1 MAFSSKSNGCIQS
14 SIKWRVYIEKWANKS
29 YTLQMMTKDMAFMYN
44 LSPTTGSNDILGNQL
59 MQKSFWL
66 VASNIQYQG
75 NLIVGNSGGTFK
87 EWGYQRSTT
96 GTFCMEVLP
105 YLELHHLKMVT

>member
-1 MAFSSKSNGCIQS
+1 
-14 SIKWRVYIEKWANKS
+14 
-29 YTLQMMTKDMAFMYN
+29 
-44 LSPTTGSNDILGNQL
+44 

-87 EWGYQRSTT
+87 EWIPKKPLVL
-96 GTFCMEVLP
+96 FCMEVLP
-105 YLELHHLKMVT
+105 FI

>member
-1 MAFSSKSNGCIQS
+1 MFAYNQASSGFTLKTGQSN
-14 SIKWRVYIEKWANKS
+14 
-29 YTLQMMTKDMAFMYN
+29 TLQMMTKDMAFAMYN

-59 MQKSFWL
+59 MQKSFV

-87 EWGYQRSTT
+87 SGDTKSTT
-96 GTFCMEVLP
+96 GTFVWIL
-105 YLELHHLKMVT
+105 LLI

>member
-1 MAFSSKSNGCIQS
+1 
-14 SIKWRVYIEKWANKS
+14 
-29 YTLQMMTKDMAFMYN
+29 MMTKDISSYN

-59 MQKSFWL
+59 MQKKFWL

-87 EWGYQRSTT
+87 EWIPKKYHWYSLY
-96 GTFCMEVLP
+96 EVFTLI
-105 YLELHHLKMVT
+105 

>member
-1 MAFSSKSNGCIQS
+1 VGKQTN
-14 SIKWRVYIEKWANKS
+14 
-29 YTLQMMTKDMAFMYN
+29 TLQMMTKDMAFAMYN

-59 MQKSFWL
+59 MQKFWL

-96 GTFCMEVLP
+96 GTLCVWKSYSLSRSC
-105 YLELHHLKMVT
+105 TT

>member
-1 MAFSSKSNGCIQS
+1 
-14 SIKWRVYIEKWANKS
+14 
-29 YTLQMMTKDMAFMYN
+29 MMTKDMAFAMYN

-87 EWGYQRSTT
+87 EWG
-96 GTFCMEVLP
+96 
-105 YLELHHLKMVT
+105 